1 MYTRFNP
8 PGVIK
13 NAEYYCSDNLA
24 KYSERKSDTTAE
36 KYCSIES
43 ESIHIEFEI
52 TLINVEL
59 DITGILSVLNSPE
72 NAQLTLNVHEN
83 IQFQ

>member
-1 MYTRFNP
+1 MYTWINP
-8 PGVIK
+8 PGFIK
-13 NAEYYCSDNLA
+13 EADYYCSDNLA
-24 KYSERKSDTTAE
+24 RYSERKSDTTAE

-43 ESIHIEFEI
+43 ESIHIEFKI
-52 TLINVEL
+52 TLFNVEL
-59 DITGILSVLNSPE
+59 EITGILSVLNSPE